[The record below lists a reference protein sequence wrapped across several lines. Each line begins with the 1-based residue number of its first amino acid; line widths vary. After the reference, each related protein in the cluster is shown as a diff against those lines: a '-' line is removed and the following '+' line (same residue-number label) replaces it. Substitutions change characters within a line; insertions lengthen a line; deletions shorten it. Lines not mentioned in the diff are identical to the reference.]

1 MSRAMKS
8 IINARAA
15 RRRVVVVAAVAALVL
30 FMVTITV
37 SLVARRGS
45 DQKAM
50 RTEVVSTP
58 SKGEEDA
65 IAHGKADAESN
76 LTRDKEEE
84 EEEEEEETKM
94 TTRVPKTKI
103 DRRAEK
109 MALLPTSSSS
119 SSKVLRRRFVGDI
132 KLPPLS
138 SLVGER
144 RRRERNNWF

>member
-37 SLVARRGS
+37 SLVARRG

-58 SKGEEDA
+58 SKGRR
-65 IAHGKADAESN
+65 
-76 LTRDKEEE
+76 TRLH
-84 EEEEEEETKM
+84 M
-94 TTRVPKTKI
+94 
-103 DRRAEK
+103 EK
-109 MALLPTSSSS
+109 QM
-119 SSKVLRRRFVGDI
+119 
-132 KLPPLS
+132 
-138 SLVGER
+138 
-144 RRRERNNWF
+144 RNRI

>member
-15 RRRVVVVAAVAALVL
+15 RRRVVAVAVAALVL

-65 IAHGKADAESN
+65 IAHGKAEM
-76 LTRDKEEE
+76 EI
-84 EEEEEEETKM
+84 
-94 TTRVPKTKI
+94 KTWK
-103 DRRAEK
+103 
-109 MALLPTSSSS
+109 
-119 SSKVLRRRFVGDI
+119 
-132 KLPPLS
+132 
-138 SLVGER
+138 
-144 RRRERNNWF
+144 

>member
-15 RRRVVVVAAVAALVL
+15 RRRVVVVAVVAALVL

-65 IAHGKADAESN
+65 IV
-76 LTRDKEEE
+76 
-84 EEEEEEETKM
+84 M
-94 TTRVPKTKI
+94 
-103 DRRAEK
+103 EK
-109 MALLPTSSSS
+109 QM
-119 SSKVLRRRFVGDI
+119 
-132 KLPPLS
+132 
-138 SLVGER
+138 
-144 RRRERNNWF
+144 RNRI